1 MGLLYDKLTEY
12 AGSDYYPLHM
22 PGHKRNALTPAL
34 EPFAKTDITEIDGFD
49 NLHAAEDI
57 LLCLQQKA
65 AAIYGAEESFYLIN
79 GSSCGILAAIS
90 ATGQAGKKLLMVRGC
105 HKSAYHGLYLSG
117 QEAVYLWPEVHPQ
130 FGCEMQITP
139 KAVEKALEENA
150 DISAVLIVSPT
161 YEGLHANI
169 PEIAKIVHKRKL
181 PLIVDAAHGAHL
193 GFHEKWAENVCRQGA
208 DLVIMSLHKTLP
220 SPTQTALMHV
230 NGDFVDRKRLRRYLQ
245 IYQSSSP
252 SYPMMAAMEEALD
265 YTNQK
270 KKEIFDQ
277 FYEYWQDML
286 HTLSGCQYISC
297 LKENNSDI
305 GKLVVRDTSGCYSG
319 KELYDI
325 LRDEYHLQPEMAT
338 GDYMLAMF
346 TIGDTKEGFIRTA
359 KALLEIDRKCTVLVR
374 EKQHK
379 TTRYPDT
386 AVLQSMSL
394 KDAWD
399 APKIKVS
406 LKEAAGKISG
416 EFVNLYPPGR
426 PILVPGEKIST
437 EIVSLIIQYIE
448 ENLTVHGI
456 ECRDGEIKISVLS

>member
-1 MGLLYDKLTEY
+1 MGLLYDRLTEY

-22 PGHKRNALTPAL
+22 PGHKRNALTSAL
-34 EPFAKTDITEIDGFD
+34 EPFARTDITEIDGFD
-49 NLHAAEDI
+49 NLHAAQDI

-130 FGCEMQITP
+130 YGCEMQVAP
-139 KAVEKALEENA
+139 KAVEEALKENA

-193 GFHEKWAENVCRQGA
+193 GFHGKWAENACRQGA

-230 NGDFVDRKRLRRYLQ
+230 NGDLVDRKRLRRYLQ

-265 YTNQK
+265 YTDQK
-270 KKEIFDQ
+270 KKEIFDR

-297 LKENNSDI
+297 LKEVNSDI
-305 GKLVVRDTSGCYSG
+305 GKLVVMDTSGCFSG

-325 LRDEYHLQPEMAT
+325 LREEYHLQPEMAA
-338 GDYMLAMF
+338 GDYILAMF

-359 KALLEIDRKCTVLVR
+359 KALLEIDRKCAVLVR

-379 TTRYPDT
+379 TKRYPHT
-386 AVLQSMSL
+386 AVSQFMSL

-399 APKIKVS
+399 APKIMVS

-437 EIVSLIIQYIE
+437 EIISLIIQYIG

-456 ECRDGEIKISVLS
+456 EYGDGEIKISVLL